1 MQRLMK
7 NWRMLI
13 EAAQKEEKILIDK
26 QALDRILAEY
36 EAQLALDE
44 STDADCNRRGFYHFQ
59 HWLKVQSMISDSTKG
74 KLTPDYKQKKP

>member
-7 NWRMLI
+7 NWRRLI

-36 EAQLALDE
+36 EADLALEEVNVD
-44 STDADCNRRGFYHFQ
+44 SCNRAGLYHFQ
-59 HWLKVQSMISDSTKG
+59 HWLKVQSRIVDSTKG
-74 KLTPDYKQKKP
+74 KLTPDYKPNKK